1 MDNDNLIAFLITI
14 SICFC
19 IVIIH
24 EITEYT
30 IYAGIEARLGT
41 MCHISGVPSQ
51 YPKENTYYMLG
62 QLEKR
67 LERG

>member
-1 MDNDNLIAFLITI
+1 MNNDNLIAFLITI
-14 SICFC
+14 SACFC

-30 IYAGIEARLGT
+30 IYADIEARLGT
-41 MCHISGVPSQ
+41 MCGLSGISSQ
-51 YPKENTYYMLG
+51 YPKENTYYILG

-67 LERG
+67 LERN